1 MSERDKAP
9 GTPRR
14 PPSPASG
21 GKRRERD
28 PLEGDGKRRK
38 ASRDSCST
46 QPPLACAS
54 PQSAAGPSHVNN
66 TAVSLPS
73 EVNYDR
79 LSNLLGVL
87 IDKLDK
93 PAVPTVSVE
102 ADFNFPPSDDE
113 AAEVSRC
120 LPEADPLDDLDLLTT
135 TATQSTGDTVVDAE
149 FQKALAEFAGHFH
162 GEEETGEPLSDRLAA
177 ILNASLRRRPSSD
190 GVKLTCD
197 KIKLP
202 GNVPNLKVPATNPAI
217 TKAMSVG
224 GKLVDT
230 RLSLTNK
237 LLTKALVPIACCIN
251 DIGDRKEK
259 PLNSYLDG
267 LNNSLRLLASA
278 VNYINQLRKEVARTH
293 VNDSALAELCNWDCE
308 VGKDDLFPFDV
319 VKKCEE
325 IHKSRKLGRPNFRTY
340 KAPGKRFASPRQLPT
355 RPHPQQSRPRHQT
368 RPFLGQRP
376 PQGRGMPRHRTPQ

>member
-1 MSERDKAP
+1 MSERDKGP

-21 GKRRERD
+21 GKRREKD
-28 PLEGDGKRRK
+28 LLEGDGKRRK
-38 ASRDSCST
+38 ASRDSSST
-46 QPPLACAS
+46 QPPPACAS
-54 PQSAAGPSHVNN
+54 PQSAAGPSHISD
-66 TAVSLPS
+66 TAVPPS
-73 EVNYDR
+73 SVVNLDK
-79 LSNLLGVL
+79 LSTLLGAL
-87 IDKLDK
+87 IEKLDQ
-93 PAVPTVSVE
+93 PTVPPVSVE
-102 ADFNFPPSDDE
+102 ADFTFSPSDDE
-113 AAEVSRC
+113 AAEMSRC
-120 LPEADPLDDLDLLTT
+120 LPEADPLDDLDLLTA
-135 TATQSTGDTVVDAE
+135 TASQSTGDSVVDAD
-149 FQKALAEFAGHFH
+149 FQKALDEFSGHFQ
-162 GEEETGEPLSDRLAA
+162 GEEETGDPLSDRLAG

-237 LLTKALVPIACCIN
+237 LLTKALVPIASCIS
-251 DIGDRKEK
+251 DIGDKKGK
-259 PLNSYLDG
+259 PVYFYLDG
-267 LNNSLRLLASA
+267 LNNSLRLLTSA

-293 VNDSALAELCNWDCE
+293 VNDSALAELCNWECE

-325 IHKSRKLGRPNFRTY
+325 IHKSRKLGRPSFRPY
-340 KAPGKRFASPRQLPT
+340 KAPGKRFASPRQFPS
-355 RPHPQQSRPRHQT
+355 RPHSQQPRPRQQT
-368 RPFLGQRP
+368 RSFLGQRP
-376 PQGRGMPRHRTPQ
+376 PQGRGMPRHRAHQ